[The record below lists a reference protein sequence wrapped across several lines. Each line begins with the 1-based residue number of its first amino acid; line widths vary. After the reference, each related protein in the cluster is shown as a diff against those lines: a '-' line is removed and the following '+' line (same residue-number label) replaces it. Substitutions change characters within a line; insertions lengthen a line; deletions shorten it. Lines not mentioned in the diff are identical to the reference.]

1 MATLNKQS
9 WIYVGT
15 AALTGGEMLKWS
27 SKGKCDVA
35 AAVTDIPVGVA
46 AEACAA
52 GNVTGQNIG
61 VWVPFGMPTVQVI
74 ASTAITAG
82 AYVTAAAGGQA
93 VTAAPKATY
102 EASVIEWVWG
112 YANEAAAAQ
121 GDVIEIVWTLT
132 SQSLT

>member
-27 SKGKCDVA
+27 SKGKVDVA
-35 AAVTDIPVGVA
+35 ATTADFPVGIA

-52 GNVTGQNIG
+52 GNVTGQNIA
-61 VWVPFGMPTVQVI
+61 VWMPNQYSTVQVQASAAI
-74 ASTAITAG
+74 AAG
-82 AYVTAAAGGQA
+82 ALVCAAAGGQA
-93 VTAAPKATY
+93 VTAVLKATY
-102 EASVIEWVWG
+102 STTITWLWG

-121 GDVIEIVWTLT
+121 GDVIEIVWLT
-132 SQSLT
+132 CVMSI